1 MSSEADFIVSTVAG
15 DARQRNSLAISQSIQ
30 AAA

>member
-1 MSSEADFIVSTVAG
+1 MSSEADFIVSAVAG
-15 DARQRNSLAISQSIQ
+15 DARQRNPLAVSQSIQ